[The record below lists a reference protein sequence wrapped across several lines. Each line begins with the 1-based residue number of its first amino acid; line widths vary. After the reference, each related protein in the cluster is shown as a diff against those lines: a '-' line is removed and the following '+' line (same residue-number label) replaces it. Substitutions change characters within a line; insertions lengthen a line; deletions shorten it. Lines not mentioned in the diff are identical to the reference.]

1 MASCGDYKTMIQ
13 LYLDHE
19 LTGSD
24 LQDLLSH
31 LETCGNCR
39 REMEEL
45 KAFSTQIQEARPLFT
60 ASASLR
66 ERILTQTA
74 NQKTAN
80 QEEEKRKTPGEAG
93 TLRQFKRPASTQLS
107 QSRSWLP
114 AAIAAM
120 LCLAAGITFSIL
132 HSRAEA
138 NALSFVD
145 TAIVAHRGI
154 TDASMSLDVR
164 SSSPKVVSD
173 WFTSKVPFSF
183 RMPDAGMA
191 SEDGANYQLTGG
203 RLLTFGGEQAA
214 LVAFQMHGD
223 MISILISSEK
233 KANAMG
239 GKVTYSNGIRFH
251 SNDRD
256 NFHVVTW
263 ENKHLVYALIFPNKL
278 VNQHSCSTCHQ
289 SSVQPRKAK
298 IEETR
303 WSKQ

>member
-1 MASCGDYKTMIQ
+1 MASCSDYKIMIQ
-13 LYLDHE
+13 LYVDHE

-31 LETCGNCR
+31 LEACGNCR
-39 REMEEL
+39 REVEEL
-45 KAFSTQIQEARPLFT
+45 KAFSTQIRGARPLFT
-60 ASASLR
+60 APASLR

-74 NQKTAN
+74 NQ
-80 QEEEKRKTPGEAG
+80 QEERKKTPAETGII
-93 TLRQFKRPASTQLS
+93 RQFKKPESTQLS
-107 QSRSWLP
+107 QNRSWLP

-138 NALSFVD
+138 NAMSFVD

-154 TDASMSLDVR
+154 TDTSMALDVR
-164 SSSPKVVSD
+164 SNSPKVVSD
-173 WFTSKVPFSF
+173 WFTNKVPFSF
-183 RMPDAGMA
+183 RMPNAGIA
-191 SEDGANYQLTGG
+191 SEDTANYQLTGG

-223 MISILISSEK
+223 MISILISSER

-239 GKVTYSNGIRFH
+239 GSVTYSNGIRFH

-278 VNQHSCSTCHQ
+278 VNQRSCSTCHQ
-289 SSVQPRKAK
+289 GSTPSRTAR
-298 IEETR
+298 IEELPWT
-303 WSKQ
+303 KQ

>member
-1 MASCGDYKTMIQ
+1 MASCDDYKIMIQ
-13 LYLDHE
+13 LYVDEE

-31 LETCGNCR
+31 METCGNCR

-45 KAFSTQIQEARPLFT
+45 KAFSTQIREARPSF
-60 ASASLR
+60 AAPASLR
-66 ERILTQTA
+66 ERILAQAA
-74 NQKTAN
+74 NQ
-80 QEEEKRKTPGEAG
+80 QEQKKKAPEETG
-93 TLRQFKRPASTQLS
+93 TLRQFKKPTATLTPQN
-107 QSRSWLP
+107 RSWLP

-132 HSRAEA
+132 HSRARA
-138 NALSFVD
+138 NAMSFVD

-164 SSSPKVVSD
+164 SNSPKVVSD
-173 WFTSKVPFSF
+173 WFTNKVPFSF
-183 RMPDAGMA
+183 RMPNAGIA
-191 SEDGANYQLTGG
+191 SEDTANYQLTGG
-203 RLLTFGGEQAA
+203 RLLTFGGERAA

-233 KANAMG
+233 NANAMG
-239 GKVTYSNGIRFH
+239 GKITYSNGIRFH
-251 SNDRD
+251 SDDRD

-289 SSVQPRKAK
+289 SSAQARTARVEDMHWLNQ
-298 IEETR
+298 
-303 WSKQ
+303 